1 MIGWHLK
8 LTYGQMNWTLN
19 NWTSIKGNKQP
30 QGSVIQFPSNS
41 TIIQGYNDNET
52 DQKVKM
58 TWYMISV
65 YLVALFFILYT
76 LNLAALV
83 FPFCIKNH
91 LALFIHHLD
100 KTRSFVTFIDFHADK
115 TLSRTCTTRTRYR
128 IKQRTQNCLEATLG
142 HVNWGVVYPLS
153 SHKIILPSMDDP

>member
-1 MIGWHLK
+1 
-8 LTYGQMNWTLN
+8 
-19 NWTSIKGNKQP
+19 
-30 QGSVIQFPSNS
+30 
-41 TIIQGYNDNET
+41 
-52 DQKVKM
+52 
-58 TWYMISV
+58 MISV

-91 LALFIHHLD
+91 FALFIHHLD

-142 HVNWGVVYPLS
+142 HVNWGVVYSEISSIPPPLKS
-153 SHKIILPSMDDP
+153 IF